1 MKTTI
6 SIAALLLAA
15 VSIAAEADELI
26 KMVEQDLARLGYA
39 PGPVDGEETIDTTVA
54 ITKFQAEHGM
64 VITGEVT
71 PELARALM
79 AAQPADTG
87 APTAVAVAPA
97 AAAAPASPPAP
108 DPAALDAARQ
118 ACLQERIAAAQESQK
133 KKRGL
138 GRLMSA
144 VTRTAMQGGNYDLAR
159 TTSDVYNASATADDL
174 AAAAKDLGLTEDD
187 IAACENPL

>member
-39 PGPVDGEETIDTTVA
+39 PGPVDGEETVDTTVA
-54 ITKFQAEHGM
+54 ITKFQAANGM
-64 VITGEVT
+64 DITGEVT

-87 APTAVAVAPA
+87 ATTAIAAAPA
-97 AAAAPASPPAP
+97 AAAASASPPAP

-118 ACLQERIAAAQESQK
+118 ACLQERMAAAQESQK

-144 VTRTAMQGGNYDLAR
+144 VTRTAMRGGNYDLAR
-159 TTSDVYNASATADDL
+159 TTSDVYDASATADDL

>member
-39 PGPVDGEETIDTTVA
+39 PGPVDGEETVDTTVA
-54 ITKFQAEHGM
+54 ITKFQAANGM
-64 VITGEVT
+64 DITGEVT

-87 APTAVAVAPA
+87 ATTAIAAAPA
-97 AAAAPASPPAP
+97 AAAASASPPAP
-108 DPAALDAARQ
+108 DPAALPILRPILLDRFDLNRAIWAAR
-118 ACLQERIAAAQESQK
+118 RYFRTSRR
-133 KKRGL
+133 RGSIS
-138 GRLMSA
+138 RHDMNMSMA
-144 VTRTAMQGGNYDLAR
+144 
-159 TTSDVYNASATADDL
+159 
-174 AAAAKDLGLTEDD
+174 
-187 IAACENPL
+187 

>member
-54 ITKFQAEHGM
+54 ITKFQAANGM
-64 VITGEVT
+64 EITGEVT

>member
-6 SIAALLLAA
+6 SMATILLAT
-15 VSIAAEADELI
+15 VSILAEADDLT
-26 KMVEQDLARLGYA
+26 KMVEQDLERLGYA
-39 PGPVDGEETIDTTVA
+39 PGPVDGEETVDTTVA
-54 ITKFQAEHGM
+54 ITKFQAANGM
-64 VITGEVT
+64 EITGEVT

-79 AAQPADTG
+79 ATQPADTG
-87 APTAVAVAPA
+87 AATAGAAA
-97 AAAAPASPPAP
+97 TAAAAPATAPAP

-118 ACLQERIAAAQESQK
+118 ACLQERMAAAQESQK
-133 KKRGL
+133 KKRGF

-187 IAACENPL
+187 IAACENPM